1 MHKSDPSNHLMH
13 IAIDIR
19 EAVKPKKTGKGWYA
33 FEIIKNLLAQHPE
46 DTFTF
51 YTDQPYP
58 AWEDLPCVTLKIFPP
73 SALRWHFNVARDLKK
88 LKPDIF
94 FAPTSYIVPA
104 LAPKGLKIIVTVHD
118 LVAWLYATHHNLK
131 ATIIERLTLP
141 LAIKNIS
148 KFVTVSENTKRDLQ
162 RFFKIPSANIE
173 IVPCA
178 ASEHFK
184 PATENAKK
192 QENTPYFLAVG
203 TLEPRKNFITLLEA
217 FADVVKKYPD
227 YSLKIIGGK
236 GWYFEKIFTA
246 VRDLELQDKVH
257 FLGYVDDHDLPSQYQ
272 YATALVFPSLYE
284 GFGIPPLEAMK
295 SGCPVIASRAAS
307 IPEVVG
313 DAALLVEPSSVS
325 QIRDAMFRLINS
337 PELREE
343 LRKKGLTQA
352 EKFSW
357 SQSAKKLYQIM
368 KSAV

>member
-1 MHKSDPSNHLMH
+1 MH

-58 AWEDLPCVTLKIFPP
+58 EWEQFPKVTQKFFPP
-73 SALRWHFNVARDLKK
+73 SALHWHLKVARDLKK

-94 FAPTSYIVPA
+94 FGPTSYIIPA
-104 LAPKGLKIIVTVHD
+104 LVPKSLNVIVTVHD
-118 LVAWLYATHHNLK
+118 LIAWLYATHHNLK

-141 LAIKNIS
+141 LAIKNIK
-148 KFVTVSENTKRDLQ
+148 KFVAVSENTKRDLQ
-162 RFFKIPSANIE
+162 HFFKIPPEKIE

-178 ASEHFK
+178 ASENFK
-184 PATENAKK
+184 PEIENIEEK
-192 QENTPYFLAVG
+192 ENGPHFLAVG
-203 TLEPRKNFITLLEA
+203 TLEPRKNFITLIKA
-217 FADVVKKYPD
+217 FADVVKKHPN

-236 GWYFEKIFTA
+236 GWYFEKIFAA
-246 VRDLELQDKVH
+246 VRDLELEDRVQ
-257 FLGYVDDHDLPSQYQ
+257 FLGYVDDRELRAYYQ
-272 YATALVFPSLYE
+272 QATALVFPSLYE

-313 DAALLVEPSSVS
+313 DAALLVEPSSAS
-325 QIRDAMFRLINS
+325 GLSEAMLRVISS
-337 PELREE
+337 PELRQE
-343 LRKKGLTQA
+343 LREKGFTQA

-357 SQSAKKLYQIM
+357 SQSAKKLYRIM
-368 KSAV
+368 KSTV